1 MSVGNRHHF
10 VADIDIEREQ
20 TETRISALLYIKKS
34 IIPSSLAPTV
44 ILGGRQ
50 VTFEVTEDKKL
61 PLSPPS
67 MTPIH
72 AIRDRLLQGL
82 DQEYNVILSLFS
94 HHQFRS
100 AQSAPTNLLENN
112 LNAKKKCS
120 ENKA

>member
-61 PLSPPS
+61 PLSPS

-82 DQEYNVILSLFS
+82 DQEYNVILSLFLTS
-94 HHQFRS
+94 FA
-100 AQSAPTNLLENN
+100 AQSAPTNLLENT
-112 LNAKKKCS
+112 LKAMKKCS
-120 ENKA
+120 ENKT

>member
-82 DQEYNVILSLFS
+82 DQEYNVILSLFLTS
-94 HHQFRS
+94 FA